1 MGELTEGGRKGTG
14 VDMRPARTRAAVRVG
29 WRWPGGRWPATP
41 CYSLS
46 LQARGGEAG
55 PPHPRNAGP
64 PAPPAGSRG
73 PGGKLVS
80 GGRLGD
86 SQRALK

>member
-14 VDMRPARTRAAVRVG
+14 VDMRLARTRAAVRVG

-55 PPHPRNAGP
+55 PPHPRTLARQRP
-64 PAPPAGSRG
+64 LQAAAAPGASWSLGAASVTRRG
-73 PGGKLVS
+73 
-80 GGRLGD
+80 R
-86 SQRALK
+86 

>member
-14 VDMRPARTRAAVRVG
+14 VDMRLARTRAAVRVG

-73 PGGKLVS
+73 PGASWSLGATSVTRR
-80 GGRLGD
+80 GR
-86 SQRALK
+86 